1 MKNEQEKV
9 KKLMQEE
16 LEREAEKIRAEV
28 EADES
33 LRNLP
38 FPDGMDGELQKKI
51 AEYEKNKA
59 AVEMLSEED
68 QEALRLGRELQMLNV
83 KENEAEKESGNA
95 ESGGAG
101 RIGKTVRFRR
111 KKRTY
116 VLLAFVAVL
125 VLAMGMTAIGGQPF
139 VSEVFNQLLAG
150 RENININSSNSDEGE
165 VIPAENDPEE
175 QAYQEIKDE
184 FGFEAVRLNELPD
197 GTEFIE
203 YTYDKNNEEI
213 LLLYSINGNI
223 LEYRIYPNF
232 RNKSIG
238 YDVEDELINEFSI
251 TVSQIPVLIS
261 EFKISNTDRS
271 QFMAQFSYEETY
283 YIINGIVSQEQ
294 MEEIIKNLNFFE
306 KSR

>member
-51 AEYEKNKA
+51 EEYEKNKA
-59 AVEMLSEED
+59 AVEMLSEVDLEGVR
-68 QEALRLGRELQMLNV
+68 LRRELHMLNV

-139 VSEVFNQLLAG
+139 VSMI
-150 RENININSSNSDEGE
+150 REQILGDRNMVQIDSDNSEGDETIVNSGVDE
-165 VIPAENDPEE
+165 EE
-175 QAYQEIKDE
+175 LAYQQIKDE
-184 FGFEAVRLNELPD
+184 FGFDPVQLREMPI
-197 GTEFIE
+197 GTEFEE
-203 YTYDKNNEEI
+203 YTYDKNNKEI
-213 LLLYSINGNI
+213 LLLYNINGNI

-238 YDVEDELINEFSI
+238 YDVEDELLDEFTLTISDVGI
-251 TVSQIPVLIS
+251 HVQEYQIKENSQKVY
-261 EFKISNTDRS
+261 
-271 QFMAQFSYEETY
+271 MANFQYKDTY
-283 YIINGIVSQEQ
+283 YILRGGIPKESFEG
-294 MEEIIKNLNFFE
+294 ILKNLKFF
-306 KSR
+306 

>member
-51 AEYEKNKA
+51 EEYEKNKA

-95 ESGGAG
+95 ESGGA
-101 RIGKTVRFRR
+101 RRTGKTVRFRR

-213 LLLYSINGNI
+213 LLLYGVDDNI

-238 YDVEDELINEFSI
+238 YDIEDELLEEFSLSI
-251 TVSQIPVLIS
+251 SGVSIHVQEYQIK
-261 EFKISNTDRS
+261 ENS
-271 QFMAQFSYEETY
+271 QKVYMANFQYKDTY
-283 YIINGIVSQEQ
+283 YILRGGIPKESF
-294 MEEIIKNLNFFE
+294 EEILKNLNFF
-306 KSR
+306 

>member
-51 AEYEKNKA
+51 EEYEKNKA

-139 VSEVFNQLLAG
+139 VSMI
-150 RENININSSNSDEGE
+150 RE
-165 VIPAENDPEE
+165 
-175 QAYQEIKDE
+175 
-184 FGFEAVRLNELPD
+184 
-197 GTEFIE
+197 
-203 YTYDKNNEEI
+203 
-213 LLLYSINGNI
+213 
-223 LEYRIYPNF
+223 
-232 RNKSIG
+232 
-238 YDVEDELINEFSI
+238 
-251 TVSQIPVLIS
+251 PVLPHPHQ
-261 EFKISNTDRS
+261 NS
-271 QFMAQFSYEETY
+271 Q
-283 YIINGIVSQEQ
+283 
-294 MEEIIKNLNFFE
+294 
-306 KSR
+306 

>member
-51 AEYEKNKA
+51 EEYEKNKA

-83 KENEAEKESGNA
+83 KENEAEEESENA

-101 RIGKTVRFRR
+101 RIGKAVRFRR

-150 RENININSSNSDEGE
+150 RENINIDTRDEDTPT
-165 VIPAENDPEE
+165 VISESTPEDE
-175 QAYQEIKDE
+175 AYQKIKDE
-184 FGFEAVRLNELPD
+184 FGFDPVQLKELPE
-197 GTEFIE
+197 GAEFIE

-213 LLLYSINGNI
+213 LLLYSISGNI

-238 YDVEDELINEFSI
+238 YDVEDELLDEFTLTISDVGI
-251 TVSQIPVLIS
+251 HVQEYQIKENSQKVY
-261 EFKISNTDRS
+261 
-271 QFMAQFSYEETY
+271 MANFQYKDTY
-283 YIINGIVSQEQ
+283 YILRGGIPKESFEG
-294 MEEIIKNLNFFE
+294 ILKNLKFF
-306 KSR
+306 

>member
-51 AEYEKNKA
+51 EEYEKNKA

-83 KENEAEKESGNA
+83 KENEAEDKSENGENGS
-95 ESGGAG
+95 AG
-101 RIGKTVRFRR
+101 RTGKTVRFRR

-150 RENININSSNSDEGE
+150 RENINIDTRDEDTPT
-165 VIPAENDPEE
+165 VISESTPEDE
-175 QAYQEIKDE
+175 AYERIKNE
-184 FGFEAVRLNELPD
+184 FGFDPVRPNYLPD

-203 YTYDKNNEEI
+203 YTVDKNNEEI
-213 LLLYSINGNI
+213 LLLYSISGNI

-238 YDVEDELINEFSI
+238 YDIEDELINEFSI
-251 TVSQIPVLIS
+251 TVSQSSVLIR
-261 EFKISNTDRS
+261 EFKISNTEKS
-271 QFMAQFSYEETY
+271 QFMAQFSYKGTY
-283 YIINGIVSQEQ
+283 YIINGIVSREQ
-294 MEEIIKNLNFFE
+294 MEEIVENLKFF
-306 KSR
+306 

>member
-51 AEYEKNKA
+51 EEYEKNKA

-101 RIGKTVRFRR
+101 RTGKTVRFRR

-150 RENININSSNSDEGE
+150 RENINIDTRDEDTPT
-165 VIPAENDPEE
+165 VISESTPEDE
-175 QAYQEIKDE
+175 AYERIKNE
-184 FGFEAVRLNELPD
+184 FGFDPVRPNYLPD

-203 YTYDKNNEEI
+203 YTVDKNNEEI
-213 LLLYSINGNI
+213 LLLYSISGNI

-238 YDVEDELINEFSI
+238 YDIEDELINEFSI
-251 TVSQIPVLIS
+251 TVSQVPVLIR
-261 EFKISNTDRS
+261 EFKISNTERS
-271 QFMAQFSYEETY
+271 QFMAQFSYKGTY
-283 YIINGIVSQEQ
+283 YIINGIVSREQ
-294 MEEIIKNLNFFE
+294 MEEIVENLKFF
-306 KSR
+306 

>member
-51 AEYEKNKA
+51 EEYEKNKA

-139 VSEVFNQLLAG
+139 VSMI
-150 RENININSSNSDEGE
+150 REQILGDRNMVQIDSDNSEGDETIVNSGVDE
-165 VIPAENDPEE
+165 EE
-175 QAYQEIKDE
+175 LAYQQIEEE
-184 FGFEAVRLNELPD
+184 FGFVPVRLNELPD
-197 GTEFIE
+197 GMEFEE
-203 YTYDKNNEEI
+203 YTYDKNNKEI
-213 LLLYSINGNI
+213 LLLYNINGNI

-238 YDVEDELINEFSI
+238 YDVEDELLDEFTLTISDVGI
-251 TVSQIPVLIS
+251 HIQEYQIKENSQKVY
-261 EFKISNTDRS
+261 
-271 QFMAQFSYEETY
+271 MANFQYKDTY
-283 YIINGIVSQEQ
+283 YILRGGIPKESFEG
-294 MEEIIKNLNFFE
+294 ILKNLKFF
-306 KSR
+306 

>member
-38 FPDGMDGELQKKI
+38 FPDGMDEELQKKI
-51 AEYEKNKA
+51 EEYEKNKA

-83 KENEAEKESGNA
+83 KENEAEDKSENGENGS
-95 ESGGAG
+95 AG
-101 RIGKTVRFRR
+101 RTGKTVRFRR

-139 VSEVFNQLLAG
+139 VSMI
-150 RENININSSNSDEGE
+150 REQILGDRNMVQIDSDNSEGDETIVNSGVDE
-165 VIPAENDPEE
+165 EE
-175 QAYQEIKDE
+175 LAYQQIEEE
-184 FGFEAVRLNELPD
+184 FGFVPVRLNELPD
-197 GTEFIE
+197 GMEFEE
-203 YTYDKNNEEI
+203 YTYDKNNKEI
-213 LLLYSINGNI
+213 LLLYNINGNI

-238 YDVEDELINEFSI
+238 YDVEDELLDEFTLTISDVGI
-251 TVSQIPVLIS
+251 HIQEYQIKENSQKVY
-261 EFKISNTDRS
+261 
-271 QFMAQFSYEETY
+271 MANFQYKDTY
-283 YIINGIVSQEQ
+283 YILRGGIPKESFEG
-294 MEEIIKNLNFFE
+294 ILKNLKFF
-306 KSR
+306 

>member
-51 AEYEKNKA
+51 EEYEKNKA

-83 KENEAEKESGNA
+83 KENEAEDKSENGENGS
-95 ESGGAG
+95 AG
-101 RIGKTVRFRR
+101 RTGKTVRFRR

-139 VSEVFNQLLAG
+139 VSMI
-150 RENININSSNSDEGE
+150 REQILGDRNMVQIDSDNSEGDETIVNSGVDE
-165 VIPAENDPEE
+165 EE
-175 QAYQEIKDE
+175 LAYQQIEEE
-184 FGFEAVRLNELPD
+184 FGFVPVRLNELPD
-197 GTEFIE
+197 GMEFEE
-203 YTYDKNNEEI
+203 YTYDKNNKEI
-213 LLLYSINGNI
+213 LLLYNINGNI

-238 YDVEDELINEFSI
+238 YDIEDELINEFSI
-251 TVSQIPVLIS
+251 TVSQVPVLIR
-261 EFKISNTDRS
+261 EFKISNTERR
-271 QFMAQFSYEETY
+271 QFMAQFSYKETY

-294 MEEIIKNLNFFE
+294 MEEIVKNLKFF
-306 KSR
+306 

>member
-51 AEYEKNKA
+51 EEYEKNKA

-83 KENEAEKESGNA
+83 KENEAEDKSENGENGS
-95 ESGGAG
+95 AG
-101 RIGKTVRFRR
+101 RTGKTVRFRR

-184 FGFEAVRLNELPD
+184 FGFDPVRPNYLPD
-197 GTEFIE
+197 GTEFE
-203 YTYDKNNEEI
+203 ECVFMDDKKEVF
-213 LLLYSINGNI
+213 LLYSVKGRI
-223 LEYRIYPNF
+223 LEYRIYPSL

-238 YDVEDELINEFSI
+238 YDVEDELINEEEI
-251 TVSQIPVLIS
+251 TVSGIQISIQS
-261 EFKISNTDRS
+261 RKIKDSDKII
-271 QFMAQFSYEETY
+271 FIAQFNYKNVVYVLQTQESWEET
-283 YIINGIVSQEQ
+283 QE
-294 MEEIIKNLNFFE
+294 ILKNLNFF
-306 KSR
+306 

>member
-51 AEYEKNKA
+51 EEYEKNKA

-83 KENEAEKESGNA
+83 KENEAEEESENA

-101 RIGKTVRFRR
+101 RIGKAVRFRR

-139 VSEVFNQLLAG
+139 VSMI
-150 RENININSSNSDEGE
+150 REQILGDRNMVQIDSDNSEGDETIVNSGVDE
-165 VIPAENDPEE
+165 EE
-175 QAYQEIKDE
+175 LAYQRIEEE
-184 FGFEAVRLNELPD
+184 FGFVPVRLNELPD
-197 GTEFIE
+197 GMGFEE

-213 LLLYSINGNI
+213 LLLYSMSGNI

-238 YDVEDELINEFSI
+238 YDIEDELINEFSI
-251 TVSQIPVLIS
+251 TVSQVPVLIR
-261 EFKISNTDRS
+261 EFKISNTERS
-271 QFMAQFSYEETY
+271 QFMAQFSYKETY

-294 MEEIIKNLNFFE
+294 MEEIVKNLKFF
-306 KSR
+306 

>member
-51 AEYEKNKA
+51 EEYEKNKA

-83 KENEAEKESGNA
+83 KENEAEDKSENGENGS
-95 ESGGAG
+95 AG
-101 RIGKTVRFRR
+101 RTGKTVRFRR

-139 VSEVFNQLLAG
+139 VSMI
-150 RENININSSNSDEGE
+150 REQILGDRNMVQIDSDNSEGDETIVNSGVDE
-165 VIPAENDPEE
+165 EE
-175 QAYQEIKDE
+175 LAYQQIEEE
-184 FGFEAVRLNELPD
+184 FGFVPVRLNELPD
-197 GTEFIE
+197 GMEFEE
-203 YTYDKNNEEI
+203 YTYDKNNKEI
-213 LLLYSINGNI
+213 LLLYNINGNI

-238 YDVEDELINEFSI
+238 YDVEDELLDEFTLTISDVGI
-251 TVSQIPVLIS
+251 HIREYQIKENSQKVY
-261 EFKISNTDRS
+261 
-271 QFMAQFSYEETY
+271 MANFQYKDTY
-283 YIINGIVSQEQ
+283 YILRGGIPKESFEG
-294 MEEIIKNLNFFE
+294 ILKNLKFF
-306 KSR
+306 

>member
-51 AEYEKNKA
+51 EEYEKNKA

-83 KENEAEKESGNA
+83 KENEAEDKSENGENGS
-95 ESGGAG
+95 AG
-101 RIGKTVRFRR
+101 RTGKTVRFRR

-116 VLLAFVAVL
+116 VLLAFVAIL

-139 VSEVFNQLLAG
+139 VSMI
-150 RENININSSNSDEGE
+150 REQILGDRNMVQIDSDNSEGDETIVNSGVDE
-165 VIPAENDPEE
+165 EE
-175 QAYQEIKDE
+175 LAYQQIKDE
-184 FGFEAVRLNELPD
+184 FGFEPVRLETLPD
-197 GTEFIE
+197 GAKFENIIFTDDKQEVLLI
-203 YTYDKNNEEI
+203 YDISGK
-213 LLLYSINGNI
+213 I

-238 YDVEDELINEFSI
+238 YDIEDEMIDEYTL
-251 TVSQIPVLIS
+251 TVSQVPIFVQIYQIAGL
-261 EFKISNTDRS
+261 N
-271 QFMAQFSYEETY
+271 QNQYVAQFNYNGTFY
-283 YIINGIVSQEQ
+283 LVNYISDREVID
-294 MEEIIKNLNFFE
+294 EILNNLKFF
-306 KSR
+306 

>member
-51 AEYEKNKA
+51 EEYEKNKA

-139 VSEVFNQLLAG
+139 VSMI
-150 RENININSSNSDEGE
+150 REQILGDRNMVQIDSDNSEGDETIVNSGVDE
-165 VIPAENDPEE
+165 EE
-175 QAYQEIKDE
+175 LAYQQIKDE
-184 FGFEAVRLNELPD
+184 FGFDPVQLREMPI
-197 GTEFIE
+197 GTEFEE
-203 YTYDKNNEEI
+203 YTYDKNNKEI
-213 LLLYSINGNI
+213 LLLYNINGNI

-238 YDVEDELINEFSI
+238 YDVEDELLDEFTLTISDVGI
-251 TVSQIPVLIS
+251 HVQEYQIKENSQKVY
-261 EFKISNTDRS
+261 
-271 QFMAQFSYEETY
+271 MANFQYKDTY
-283 YIINGIVSQEQ
+283 YILRGGIPKESFEG
-294 MEEIIKNLNFFE
+294 ILKNLKFF
-306 KSR
+306 

>member
-51 AEYEKNKA
+51 EEYEKNKA

-139 VSEVFNQLLAG
+139 VSMI
-150 RENININSSNSDEGE
+150 REQILGDRNMVQIDSDNSEGDETIVNSGVDE
-165 VIPAENDPEE
+165 EE
-175 QAYQEIKDE
+175 LAYQQIEEE
-184 FGFEAVRLNELPD
+184 FGFVPVRLNELPD
-197 GTEFIE
+197 GMEFEE

-213 LLLYSINGNI
+213 LLLYSINGDI

-238 YDVEDELINEFSI
+238 YDIEDELINEFSI
-251 TVSQIPVLIS
+251 TVSQVPVLIR
-261 EFKISNTDRS
+261 EFKISNTERS
-271 QFMAQFSYEETY
+271 QFMAQFSYKETY

-294 MEEIIKNLNFFE
+294 MEEIVKNLKFF
-306 KSR
+306 

>member
-51 AEYEKNKA
+51 EEYEKNKA

-83 KENEAEKESGNA
+83 KENEAEDKSENGENGS
-95 ESGGAG
+95 AG
-101 RIGKTVRFRR
+101 RTGKTVRFRR

-165 VIPAENDPEE
+165 VIPAENDLEE

-184 FGFEAVRLNELPD
+184 FGFDPVRPNYLPD

-203 YTYDKNNEEI
+203 YTIDKNNEEI
-213 LLLYSINGNI
+213 LLLYSISGDI

-232 RNKSIG
+232 RNKSVG
-238 YDVEDELINEFSI
+238 YDIEDELINEFSI
-251 TVSQIPVLIS
+251 TVSQIPVLIR
-261 EFKISNTDRS
+261 EYKISNTERS
-271 QFMAQFSYEETY
+271 QFTAQFSYKETY

-294 MEEIIKNLNFFE
+294 MEEIVKNLKFF
-306 KSR
+306 

>member
-38 FPDGMDGELQKKI
+38 FPDGMDEELQKKI
-51 AEYEKNKA
+51 EEYEKNKA

-83 KENEAEKESGNA
+83 KENEAEDKSENGENGS
-95 ESGGAG
+95 AG
-101 RIGKTVRFRR
+101 RTGKTVRFRR

-184 FGFEAVRLNELPD
+184 FGFDPVRPNYLPD
-197 GTEFIE
+197 GTEFE
-203 YTYDKNNEEI
+203 ECVFMDDKKEVF
-213 LLLYSINGNI
+213 LLYSVKGRI
-223 LEYRIYPNF
+223 LEYRIYPSL

-238 YDVEDELINEFSI
+238 YDVEDELINEEEI
-251 TVSQIPVLIS
+251 TVSGIQISIQS
-261 EFKISNTDRS
+261 RKIKDSDKII
-271 QFMAQFSYEETY
+271 FIAQFNYKNVVYVLQTQESWEET
-283 YIINGIVSQEQ
+283 QE
-294 MEEIIKNLNFFE
+294 ILKNLNFF
-306 KSR
+306 

>member
-38 FPDGMDGELQKKI
+38 FPDGMDGELQKKVE
-51 AEYEKNKA
+51 EYEKNKA

-139 VSEVFNQLLAG
+139 VSMI
-150 RENININSSNSDEGE
+150 REQILGDRNMVQIDSDNSEGDETIVNSGVDE
-165 VIPAENDPEE
+165 EE
-175 QAYQEIKDE
+175 LAYQQIEEE
-184 FGFEAVRLNELPD
+184 FGFVPVRLNELPD
-197 GTEFIE
+197 GMEFEE

-213 LLLYSINGNI
+213 LLLYSINGDI

-238 YDVEDELINEFSI
+238 YDIEDELINEFSI
-251 TVSQIPVLIS
+251 TVSQVPVLIR
-261 EFKISNTDRS
+261 EFKISNTERS
-271 QFMAQFSYEETY
+271 QFMAQFSYKETY

-294 MEEIIKNLNFFE
+294 MEEIVKNLKFF
-306 KSR
+306 

>member
-51 AEYEKNKA
+51 EEYEKNKA

-83 KENEAEKESGNA
+83 KENEAEDKSENGENGS
-95 ESGGAG
+95 AG
-101 RIGKTVRFRR
+101 RTGKTVRFRR

-139 VSEVFNQLLAG
+139 VSEVFNQLLTG

-184 FGFEAVRLNELPD
+184 FGFDPVRPNYLPD
-197 GTEFIE
+197 GTEFE
-203 YTYDKNNEEI
+203 ECVFMDDKKEVF
-213 LLLYSINGNI
+213 LLYSVKGRI
-223 LEYRIYPNF
+223 LEYRIYPSL

-238 YDVEDELINEFSI
+238 YDVEDELINEEEI
-251 TVSQIPVLIS
+251 TVSGIQISIQS
-261 EFKISNTDRS
+261 RKIKDSDKII
-271 QFMAQFSYEETY
+271 FIAQFNYKNVVYVLQTQESWEET
-283 YIINGIVSQEQ
+283 QE
-294 MEEIIKNLNFFE
+294 ILKNLNFF
-306 KSR
+306 

>member
-51 AEYEKNKA
+51 EEYEKNKA

-83 KENEAEKESGNA
+83 KENEAEDKSENGENGS
-95 ESGGAG
+95 AG
-101 RIGKTVRFRR
+101 RTGKTVRFRR

-184 FGFEAVRLNELPD
+184 FGFDPVQLREMPE
-197 GTEFIE
+197 GTEFEE
-203 YTYDKNNEEI
+203 YTFDSNSEEI
-213 LLLYSINGNI
+213 LLLYSIDGNI

-251 TVSQIPVLIS
+251 TVSQVPVVIR
-261 EFKISNTDRS
+261 EFKISNTSRS
-271 QFMAQFSYEETY
+271 QFMAQFNYKGTY
-283 YIINGIVSQEQ
+283 YIINGIISQEQ
-294 MEEIIKNLNFFE
+294 MEEIIKNLKFF
-306 KSR
+306 

>member
-51 AEYEKNKA
+51 EEYEKNKA

-213 LLLYSINGNI
+213 LLLYGVDDNI

-238 YDVEDELINEFSI
+238 YDIEDELLEEFSLSI
-251 TVSQIPVLIS
+251 SGVSIHVQEYQIKENGQEVYRAS
-261 EFKISNTDRS
+261 FQYKD
-271 QFMAQFSYEETY
+271 TY
-283 YIINGIVSQEQ
+283 YILRGGIPKESF
-294 MEEIIKNLNFFE
+294 EEILKNLNFF
-306 KSR
+306 

>member
-51 AEYEKNKA
+51 EEYEKNKA

-95 ESGGAG
+95 ESGGA
-101 RIGKTVRFRR
+101 RRTGKTVRFRR

-139 VSEVFNQLLAG
+139 VSMI
-150 RENININSSNSDEGE
+150 REQILGDRNMVQIDSDNSEGDETIVNSGVDE
-165 VIPAENDPEE
+165 EE
-175 QAYQEIKDE
+175 LAYQQIEEE
-184 FGFEAVRLNELPD
+184 FGFVPVRLNELPD
-197 GTEFIE
+197 GMEFEE
-203 YTYDKNNEEI
+203 YTYDKNNKEI
-213 LLLYSINGNI
+213 LLLYNINGNI

-238 YDVEDELINEFSI
+238 YDVEDELLDEFTLTISDVGI
-251 TVSQIPVLIS
+251 HIQEYQIKENSQKVY
-261 EFKISNTDRS
+261 
-271 QFMAQFSYEETY
+271 MANFQYKDTY
-283 YIINGIVSQEQ
+283 YILRGGIPKESFEG
-294 MEEIIKNLNFFE
+294 ILKNLKFF
-306 KSR
+306 

>member
-51 AEYEKNKA
+51 EEYEKNKA

-83 KENEAEKESGNA
+83 KENEAEEESENKENGSA
-95 ESGGAG
+95 
-101 RIGKTVRFRR
+101 RRTGKTVRFRR

-184 FGFEAVRLNELPD
+184 FGFDPVRPNYLPD
-197 GTEFIE
+197 GTEFERAIFVDDKQE
-203 YTYDKNNEEI
+203 VLLTYNVD
-213 LLLYSINGNI
+213 GRT

-232 RNKSIG
+232 RNKSIS
-238 YDVEDELINEFSI
+238 YDIEDELIDEYTL
-251 TVSQIPVLIS
+251 TVSQVPICVRTYQVAPSGTI
-261 EFKISNTDRS
+261 FYY
-271 QFMAQFSYEETY
+271 AQFEYENTN
-283 YIINGIVSQEQ
+283 YILTSSESLDVVENILE
-294 MEEIIKNLNFFE
+294 NLKFF
-306 KSR
+306 

>member
-38 FPDGMDGELQKKI
+38 FPDGMDEELQKKI
-51 AEYEKNKA
+51 EEYEKNKA

-83 KENEAEKESGNA
+83 KENEAEKESENA

-184 FGFEAVRLNELPD
+184 FGFDPVRPNYLPD
-197 GTEFIE
+197 GTEFE
-203 YTYDKNNEEI
+203 ECVFMDDKKEVF
-213 LLLYSINGNI
+213 LLYSVKGRI
-223 LEYRIYPNF
+223 LEYRIYPSL

-238 YDVEDELINEFSI
+238 YDVEDELINEEEI
-251 TVSQIPVLIS
+251 TVSGIQISIQS
-261 EFKISNTDRS
+261 RKIKDSDKII
-271 QFMAQFSYEETY
+271 FIAQFNYKNVVYVLQTQESWEET
-283 YIINGIVSQEQ
+283 QE
-294 MEEIIKNLNFFE
+294 ILKNLNFF
-306 KSR
+306 

>member
-51 AEYEKNKA
+51 EEYEKNKA

-83 KENEAEKESGNA
+83 KENEAEEESENKENGS
-95 ESGGAG
+95 AG
-101 RIGKTVRFRR
+101 RTGKTVRFRR

-184 FGFEAVRLNELPD
+184 FGFDPVQLREMPEA
-197 GTEFIE
+197 TEFEE
-203 YTYDKNNEEI
+203 YTFDSNSEEI
-213 LLLYSINGNI
+213 LLLYSIDGNI

-238 YDVEDELINEFSI
+238 YDIEDELLDEFTLTISDVAI
-251 TVSQIPVLIS
+251 HVQEYQIKENSQKVY
-261 EFKISNTDRS
+261 
-271 QFMAQFSYEETY
+271 MANFQYKDTY
-283 YIINGIVSQEQ
+283 YILRGSIPKESFEGIL
-294 MEEIIKNLNFFE
+294 KNLKFF
-306 KSR
+306 

>member
-51 AEYEKNKA
+51 EEYEKNKA

-83 KENEAEKESGNA
+83 KENEAEDKSENGENGS
-95 ESGGAG
+95 AG
-101 RIGKTVRFRR
+101 RTGKTVRFRR

-139 VSEVFNQLLAG
+139 VSMI
-150 RENININSSNSDEGE
+150 REQILGDRNMVQIDSDNSEGDETIVNSGVDE
-165 VIPAENDPEE
+165 EE
-175 QAYQEIKDE
+175 LAYQQIEEE
-184 FGFEAVRLNELPD
+184 FGFVPVRLNELPD
-197 GTEFIE
+197 GMEFEE
-203 YTYDKNNEEI
+203 YTYDKNNKEI
-213 LLLYSINGNI
+213 LLLYNINGNI

-238 YDVEDELINEFSI
+238 YDVEDELLDEFTLTISDVGI
-251 TVSQIPVLIS
+251 HIQEYQIKENSQKVY
-261 EFKISNTDRS
+261 
-271 QFMAQFSYEETY
+271 MANFQYKDTY
-283 YIINGIVSQEQ
+283 YILRGGIPKESFEG
-294 MEEIIKNLNFFE
+294 ILKNLKFF
-306 KSR
+306 

>member
-51 AEYEKNKA
+51 EEYEKNKA

-83 KENEAEKESGNA
+83 KENEAEDKSENGENGS
-95 ESGGAG
+95 AG
-101 RIGKTVRFRR
+101 RTGKTVRFRR

-116 VLLAFVAVL
+116 VLLAFVAIL

-139 VSEVFNQLLAG
+139 VSMI
-150 RENININSSNSDEGE
+150 REQILGDRNMVQIDSDNSEGDETIVNSGVDE
-165 VIPAENDPEE
+165 EE
-175 QAYQEIKDE
+175 LAYQQIEEE
-184 FGFEAVRLNELPD
+184 FGFVPVRLNELPD
-197 GTEFIE
+197 GMEFEE
-203 YTYDKNNEEI
+203 YTYDKNNKEI
-213 LLLYSINGNI
+213 LLLYNINGNI

-238 YDVEDELINEFSI
+238 YDVEDELLDEFTLTISDVGI
-251 TVSQIPVLIS
+251 HIQEYQIKENSQKVY
-261 EFKISNTDRS
+261 
-271 QFMAQFSYEETY
+271 MANFQYKDTY
-283 YIINGIVSQEQ
+283 YILRGGIPKESFEG
-294 MEEIIKNLNFFE
+294 ILKNLKFF
-306 KSR
+306 